1 MFAKIGD
8 VIFTNKQN
16 ISWNDVEKYLK
27 RYVGENIIVKKTG
40 DRIHIGGDFPDEY
53 TESCYIKRLRGALA
67 KAKAN
72 AGTIIFEIIENAEN
86 RRWIENKDEKHEKDA
101 PNGWYRY
108 DSYFGM
114 LVRGSQ
120 ERTERVNI
128 YKVTVIVR
136 IKGENLYLYDIVD
149 IKKEASTPH

>member
-1 MFAKIGD
+1 MHGCYWKAWGWDVCKNKRCYFYQQAKHIMEWCGK
-8 VIFTNKQN
+8 IFETLCRGN
-16 ISWNDVEKYLK
+16 
-27 RYVGENIIVKKTG
+27 
-40 DRIHIGGDFPDEY
+40 
-53 TESCYIKRLRGALA
+53 SCYTKGLRGALA

-72 AGTIIFEIIENAEN
+72 AGTIIFKIIENAEN

-114 LVRGSQ
+114 PVRGSQ
-120 ERTERVNI
+120 ESTERVNI

-136 IKGENLYLYDIVD
+136 IKGENL
-149 IKKEASTPH
+149 